1 MDSWANL
8 RRKQK
13 CNKFYSKDIEQV
25 ISYLK
30 QELKLGN
37 GEGSLRGQLESVQ
50 RQTGKTPKELEDL
63 IELPDSIKYIWKY
76 FIDLDRKRS
85 NTGYGPLALQYS
97 EILAYFNLFNIDY
110 ESIEIEILMLMDD
123 TAMAYYNEKIKEEN
137 SKK

>member
-1 MDSWANL
+1 M
-8 RRKQK
+8 
-13 CNKFYSKDIEQV
+13 
-25 ISYLK
+25 
-30 QELKLGN
+30 
-37 GEGSLRGQLESVQ
+37 
-50 RQTGKTPKELEDL
+50 
-63 IELPDSIKYIWKY
+63 KYIWKY

-110 ESIEIEILMLMDD
+110 ESIEIEVLILMDD